1 MAAYHLAL
9 NYTQETVSS
18 GLAGLLISLGPVL
31 RGDVTALPLVGWA
44 SVVYLSLLST
54 MSGYSM
60 FYMMVETTSQQFR

>member
-31 RGDVTALPLVGWA
+31 RRDVTALPLVGWA
-44 SVVYLSLLST
+44 SLVYLSLST
-54 MSGYSM
+54 MLGYSM
-60 FYMMVETTSQQFR
+60 FHMMVETSQQFR

>member
-31 RGDVTALPLVGWA
+31 RRDVTALPLVGWA

-54 MSGYSM
+54 MLGYSM